1 MADNPP
7 FRFVFE
13 FSHENHDEGA
23 DALFVFWFPFLDE
36 IAKVKSM
43 NDEAHDAYEIIRDD
57 LEAEYGVHDFA
68 TSGEHELIG
77 FHSYEVE
84 PEKWMELMQK
94 WRMFFVEQN
103 VPVGEITG
111 QRRAQYEQ
119 QLCS

>member
-13 FSHENHDEGA
+13 LSNETHIDGK
-23 DALFVFWFPFLDE
+23 DAIFVYWFPFLDE
-36 IAKVKSM
+36 IAKVKTMSA
-43 NDEAHDAYEIIRDD
+43 DEAGDFQGRTEE
-57 LEAEYGVHDFA
+57 LEQEYGVHDFA

-77 FHSYEVE
+77 FHSYEVA

-94 WRMFFVEQN
+94 WRAFFVEQG
-103 VPVGEITG
+103 VPVGEVTG
-111 QRRAQYEQ
+111 MRRAVYEQ